1 VICLE
6 FLIHL
11 GINFDHNK
19 AKFSDENCK
28 LLNFSNETLETIKS
42 KNRTHGFCYNLIM
55 LMGRNIIVTLRNKP
69 LLLAKMITNF
79 MVSIVVGILWQNVS
93 QDVSGIQDRSGL
105 LFLVMAQAIMWSV
118 TAVMLTFADER
129 KILIRERANNLYSV
143 GSYFISKI
151 CMELPA
157 LFIGNTITAIMIY
170 FWCRLNETY
179 NSKYFIFVGLI
190 NYVGLTGAS
199 YGFLIGVVGQD
210 QEKIATMN
218 PLLTVPL
225 LVLSGFFTNYQNFA
239 PYLLPFYYLS
249 PFKYGYETFF
259 INEYTGIQPLYCV
272 NSGNPICNQLAEQN
286 FPTSFS
292 QDLYILIG
300 LNGFLKILSFV
311 LLYYTAKIKV

>member
-1 VICLE
+1 
-6 FLIHL
+6 
-11 GINFDHNK
+11 
-19 AKFSDENCK
+19 
-28 LLNFSNETLETIKS
+28 
-42 KNRTHGFCYNLIM
+42 
-55 LMGRNIIVTLRNKP
+55 
-69 LLLAKMITNF
+69 
-79 MVSIVVGILWQNVS
+79 
-93 QDVSGIQDRSGL
+93 
-105 LFLVMAQAIMWSV
+105 
-118 TAVMLTFADER
+118 
-129 KILIRERANNLYSV
+129 
-143 GSYFISKI
+143 
-151 CMELPA
+151 
-157 LFIGNTITAIMIY
+157 MIY